1 MALVTYKLEGPVAT
15 IAMDDGKMNALSLAM
30 LTELNDAFDRAQAD
44 QAVTILTGREGVF
57 SAGFDLKT
65 LRAGGA
71 DAYAMLR
78 AGFALGTRLLAFPT
92 PLFAAVNGHAMAMGA
107 FLMMCADH
115 RVGTAG
121 PFKLTVN
128 EVAIGLTMPRAGV
141 EICRQRLT
149 PAHFSSAV
157 LLAHVYTPKSAVEAG
172 FLDRV
177 VPASELQSTVSAFAA
192 EATKLD
198 MRAHAATK
206 LCARGPV
213 LEALRVANEA
223 DDADF
228 RAIAGA

>member
-1 MALVTYKLEGPVAT
+1 MALVTYKLEGSIAT
-15 IAMDDGKMNALSLAM
+15 ISMDDGKMNALSLAM
-30 LTELNDAFDRAQAD
+30 LTELNGAFDRAQAD
-44 QAVTILTGREGVF
+44 KAVTILTGRDGVF

-65 LRAGGA
+65 LRAGGQ

-78 AGFALGTRLLAFPT
+78 AGFELGTRLLAFPT

-107 FLMMCADH
+107 FLVMCADH

-121 PFKLTVN
+121 AFKLTVN

-157 LLAHVYTPKSAVEAG
+157 LLAHVYTPETAIEAG

-177 VPASELQSTVSAFAA
+177 VPAAELHGTVGALAA
-192 EATKLD
+192 EAAKLD

-206 LCARGPV
+206 LRARGPV
-213 LEALRVANEA
+213 LEAMRAANGA
-223 DDADF
+223 DEADF
-228 RAIAGA
+228 RAIAGG